1 MDTGPV
7 IQAVGLSLLCAAAAV
22 VICLVPA
29 VLIALVLARRTF
41 AGKSLVEMAVML
53 PVVVPP
59 VVTGYLLLVV
69 LSRRGLLGPVL
80 DGLGIQIA
88 FTWVGAAL
96 AQSVVAMPFLVLTL
110 RVAFEAVDRDLEK
123 AAQTEGASRWMVF
136 WQITL
141 PLAWRGLAAGCAM
154 AFARALGEFGA
165 TIIIAGNIQGQ
176 TRTLPLA
183 IYSSLNDPSAGAQT
197 VGLVCVAV
205 ALAFAALVLS
215 RALYAGK
222 SWMASTGARAAKT
235 GKQDGLNSSPSR

>member
-7 IQAVGLSLLCAAAAV
+7 IQAVGLSLMCAAAAV
-22 VICLVPA
+22 VLCIVPA
-29 VLIALVLARRTF
+29 TAIALLLARRRF
-41 AGKSLVEMAVML
+41 MGKALVEMLVML

-69 LSRRGLLGPVL
+69 LGRRGVLGPAMEA
-80 DGLGIQIA
+80 LGIQVA
-88 FTWVGAAL
+88 FTWFGAAL
-96 AQSVVAMPFLVLTL
+96 AQAVVAMPFLVLIL
-110 RVAFEAVDRDLEK
+110 RVAFEAVDRDIEK
-123 AAQTEGASRWMVF
+123 AAQTEGASRWLVF
-136 WQITL
+136 WMITL
-141 PLAWRGLAAGCAM
+141 PLAWQGMAAGCAL

-183 IYSSLNDPSAGAQT
+183 IYSSLNEPGAEAQT

-215 RALYAGK
+215 RVLSGGNGWKSGRPQQRPPLKLK
-222 SWMASTGARAAKT
+222 SWK
-235 GKQDGLNSSPSR
+235 